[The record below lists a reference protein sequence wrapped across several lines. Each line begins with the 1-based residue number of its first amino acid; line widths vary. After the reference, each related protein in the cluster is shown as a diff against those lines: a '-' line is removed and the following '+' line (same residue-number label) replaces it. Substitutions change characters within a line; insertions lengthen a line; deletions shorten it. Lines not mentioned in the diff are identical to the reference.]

1 MTHPMAMRFGRGKP
15 TELPPFKQRVAALRY
30 IPPLMGMVWRTHRG
44 YAATIFGLRL
54 PRSFVPIA
62 TLWVGKLI
70 IDGVI
75 TAAKHQMSITHVLRL
90 VALEFAIVTIGEAL
104 NRA

>member
-15 TELPPFKQRVAALRY
+15 IELPPFKQRVAALKY

-44 YAATIFGLRL
+44 YASIIFALRIA
-54 PRSFVPIA
+54 RAFVPIS

-75 TAAKHQMSITHVLRL
+75 GAARHQGTASHVLKL
-90 VALEFAIVTIGEAL
+90 VALEFAIVT
-104 NRA
+104 